1 MVKISINRYVQ
12 RRIEKTRREMEIVL
26 EKLRRKMLKNLEEIF
41 EMADRIV
48 RGEVK
53 HQRVNGK
60 MAKITI
66 PQRERW
72 LLLAKQTAEI
82 ITDITENF
90 NERDVKTKLEYLENL
105 SKIVATTQ
113 GLKEEKSSSRR

>member
-113 GLKEEKSSSRR
+113 GLKEEEGSSRR

>member
-82 ITDITENF
+82 IADITENF
-90 NERDVKTKLEYLENL
+90 NEREIKMKLE
-105 SKIVATTQ
+105 
-113 GLKEEKSSSRR
+113 GGSR

>member
-82 ITDITENF
+82 IADITENF